1 MEKITSDE
9 AFDSF
14 VTEVARNNADRDGSN
29 PRSVAECVITG
40 IAVIGDGEATLSHN
54 AGVYADERISP
65 TDVLR
70 HTIHDA
76 NSPTRL
82 PNGYRQAAVDLLA
95 AEIDAK
101 QQELDSK

>member
-1 MEKITSDE
+1 MTEITSDE
-9 AFDSF
+9 EFDTF
-14 VTEVARNNADRDGSN
+14 VAEVARNNANRDGSS
-29 PRSVAECVITG
+29 PRSVAECVITS

-76 NSPTRL
+76 DSPTGL

>member
-1 MEKITSDE
+1 MEEITSDK

-14 VTEVARNNADRDGSN
+14 VAEVARNNADRDDSS
-29 PRSVAECVITG
+29 PRSVAECVITS

-54 AGVYADERISP
+54 AGVYADDRISP

-70 HTIHDA
+70 HTIHNAD
-76 NSPTRL
+76 SPTEL

-101 QQELDSK
+101 QQELDSD